1 MRLFGILER
10 LGIPGL
16 RGLDCGEVRGL
27 ASDYLDGEVG
37 GPVRRRI
44 AAHLERCGLCKAFVE
59 TLRVTV
65 GLLGSFDRADAP
77 QSLKGAV
84 RERIRREAGV

>member
-1 MRLFGILER
+1 MRLFGIFRRRE
-10 LGIPGL
+10 
-16 RGLDCGEVRGL
+16 LDCGQVRGL

-37 GPVRRRI
+37 GSVRRRI

-59 TLRVTV
+59 TLRATV

-77 QSLKGAV
+77 ASLKGVV